1 MIRTVLPGELGGTVD
16 RVMTSKS
23 QAHRLM
29 ICAAQAEE
37 ETLLTGVPPSE
48 DAEAT
53 LGCLQ
58 GMGALLRRTEEGICL
73 RKGKRPDEAPLLDC
87 GESGSTLRFLLP
99 LAAAAGIPASFTGRG
114 KLASRPLSPLYEEM
128 AAHGAVMSAPGS
140 FPLRLSGTLR
150 AGTYRIPGSVSSQF
164 ISGLMMALPL
174 LREDSC
180 LEIGGRLESGPY
192 VELTEETLGRFGV
205 RILREEARWII
216 PGGQRFRSPGTAAV
230 EGDWSGAAFWLAAGA
245 LSEKGVR
252 VRGVRAGSA
261 QGDREMVTLLRRFG
275 AEIEQTETEVQVRKG
290 KLRGMEIDAADIPD
304 LVPVLA
310 VVAAFALGP
319 TRIRNIRRLRLKE
332 SDRVASVLA
341 LIRSLGGRAEAEE
354 NEMTI
359 EGTGSLRGGRADAFG
374 DHRIAMAAAVAG
386 TGTDRPVHIV
396 GAEAVSKSYPGF
408 FEQFTELGGR
418 MEA

>member
-1 MIRTVLPGELGGTVD
+1 
-16 RVMTSKS
+16 
-23 QAHRLM
+23 
-29 ICAAQAEE
+29 
-37 ETLLTGVPPSE
+37 
-48 DAEAT
+48 
-53 LGCLQ
+53 
-58 GMGALLRRTEEGICL
+58 
-73 RKGKRPDEAPLLDC
+73 
-87 GESGSTLRFLLP
+87 
-99 LAAAAGIPASFTGRG
+99 
-114 KLASRPLSPLYEEM
+114 
-128 AAHGAVMSAPGS
+128 
-140 FPLRLSGTLR
+140 
-150 AGTYRIPGSVSSQF
+150 
-164 ISGLMMALPL
+164 
-174 LREDSC
+174 
-180 LEIGGRLESGPY
+180 
-192 VELTEETLGRFGV
+192 
-205 RILREEARWII
+205 
-216 PGGQRFRSPGTAAV
+216 
-230 EGDWSGAAFWLAAGA
+230 
-245 LSEKGVR
+245 
-252 VRGVRAGSA
+252 
-261 QGDREMVTLLRRFG
+261 MVTLLRRFG

-359 EGTGSLRGGRADAFG
+359 EGMGSLRGGRADAFG